1 MASKPRLWIWSS
13 LTLGFVVL
21 ASAVYVAFG
30 LAGLSPERK
39 PEPSAASK
47 SATRP
52 PDAVASYAPN
62 PTVAPLSTSGRN
74 PVSDNPNSSPPVP
87 LVDESSRERILT
99 ELQEAA
105 TTYDAAHLPK
115 IEPYLSHPDAELRT
129 AAVNAVITLGDS
141 AGAPLLRAASSL
153 IKDPREAVALLDAA
167 EYMELPSGSMIQSG
181 DTITANR
188 GPRPRQASGASQR
201 FSPSPVRSA
210 PKATGLPQPPRPP
223 RPPLARPPQ

>member
-1 MASKPRLWIWSS
+1 MPSNLRLWTWNS
-13 LTLGFVVL
+13 LALGFVML
-21 ASAVYVAFG
+21 SAAAYIAFG

-39 PEPSAASK
+39 SEASTEIK
-47 SATRP
+47 PATPP
-52 PDAVASYAPN
+52 PDAIASHTPN
-62 PTVAPLSTSGRN
+62 PAAAPLSTSGRN
-74 PVSDNPNSSPPVP
+74 PVSESPNSSPPVP

-105 TTYDAAHLPK
+105 TTYDAAYLPK
-115 IEPYLSHPDAELRT
+115 IQPYLSHPDAELRT

-188 GPRPRQASGASQR
+188 GPSPYQVDGASQR
-201 FSPSPVRSA
+201 FSPTPVRSA
-210 PKATGLPQPPRPP
+210 PKAKGPTKPPRPSP
-223 RPPLARPPQ
+223 ARPLQQ